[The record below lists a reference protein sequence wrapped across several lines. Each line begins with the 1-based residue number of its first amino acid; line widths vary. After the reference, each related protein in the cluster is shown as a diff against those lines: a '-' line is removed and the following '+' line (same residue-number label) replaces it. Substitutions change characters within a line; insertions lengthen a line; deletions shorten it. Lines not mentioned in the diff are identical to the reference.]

1 GRRFGCWPLDH
12 DGSDDR
18 RHPEEGWPCARRT
31 RRWNGRHG
39 RHGLLRSLC
48 PAPRD
53 SPSSSRPQGTEIGK
67 PRKICGAFFVS
78 SILAPGPASIA
89 ALLHAREFEFIAVY
103 SLPHGFA
110 SPRIAV
116 HLFLRITEKFEL
128 EHPHGQSCADEG

>member
-1 GRRFGCWPLDH
+1 MAMRMAHPAAEWAAWAAWTSKESLPGASRLSFVEPAA
-12 DGSDDR
+12 
-18 RHPEEGWPCARRT
+18 RHRNRKAPQDLRGFFCVFDSRARA
-31 RRWNGRHG
+31 
-39 RHGLLRSLC
+39 S
-48 PAPRD
+48 
-53 SPSSSRPQGTEIGK
+53 
-67 PRKICGAFFVS
+67 
-78 SILAPGPASIA
+78 ASIA